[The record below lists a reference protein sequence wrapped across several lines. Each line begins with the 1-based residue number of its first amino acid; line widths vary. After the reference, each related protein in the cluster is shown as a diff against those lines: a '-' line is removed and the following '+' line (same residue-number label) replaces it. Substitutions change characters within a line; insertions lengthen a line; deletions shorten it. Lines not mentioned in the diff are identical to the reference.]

1 MKSLAY
7 LFLKRRNV
15 MELFIINYP
24 KEQILSGTDICSQ
37 MQITTIVP
45 SINSCRRK
53 GQYCD
58 YDKWWTT
65 KCFCN
70 IAIHFMN
77 SQAVKCR
84 LILQNFRNDIETI
97 R

>member
-1 MKSLAY
+1 MKSLEY

-24 KEQILSGTDICSQ
+24 KEQILSGTNICSQ

-45 SINSCRRK
+45 SIKSCRRK
-53 GQYCD
+53 GQDCD

-65 KCFCN
+65 IF
-70 IAIHFMN
+70 F
-77 SQAVKCR
+77 
-84 LILQNFRNDIETI
+84 LQYSYTFYEYTRSKM
-97 R
+97 

>member
-45 SINSCRRK
+45 SIKSCRRK

-65 KCFCN
+65 KLF
-70 IAIHFMN
+70 
-77 SQAVKCR
+77 
-84 LILQNFRNDIETI
+84 LQYSYTFYEFTSSKM
-97 R
+97 